1 MENLFASSVTE
12 ADAPY
17 YRDIVFRPMDLN
29 SNLRILGD
37 ELMFNMPLL
46 SIAWWTDK
54 YIKPRSILNLP

>member
-1 MENLFASSVTE
+1 
-12 ADAPY
+12 
-17 YRDIVFRPMDLN
+17 MDLN

-54 YIKPRSILNLP
+54 YVYSTEINKY